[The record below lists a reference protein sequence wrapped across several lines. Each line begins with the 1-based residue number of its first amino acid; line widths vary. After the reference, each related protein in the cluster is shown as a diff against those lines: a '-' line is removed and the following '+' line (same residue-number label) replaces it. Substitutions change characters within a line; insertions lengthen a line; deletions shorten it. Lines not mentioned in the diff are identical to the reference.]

1 MGFGGRSGRLWRACP
16 RPWVHKQAG
25 FGAGELLRLQSGI
38 RWTEEK
44 MDNEKFLWNRLIS
57 EEFWLEMYIL
67 FDGTILRLLIIFIQ
81 ISETIV
87 KVILGIVFSEKFGG
101 ISKMA

>member
-1 MGFGGRSGRLWRACP
+1 
-16 RPWVHKQAG
+16 
-25 FGAGELLRLQSGI
+25 
-38 RWTEEK
+38 
-44 MDNEKFLWNRLIS
+44 
-57 EEFWLEMYIL
+57 MYIL

-81 ISETIV
+81 IPETIV

>member
-1 MGFGGRSGRLWRACP
+1 
-16 RPWVHKQAG
+16 
-25 FGAGELLRLQSGI
+25 
-38 RWTEEK
+38 

-81 ISETIV
+81 IPETIV